1 MKKIFALALML
12 AMLCA
17 VCCAPAEAEESRPEE
32 GPKFV
37 TIREWLDAEGECGDC
52 MVLLRIRQIINPVL
66 AIGEDETG
74 TIDLY
79 SGGEDWIII
88 NFTEDDIAEGDF
100 IVIANP
106 KYNPY
111 EGKIEM
117 ADWILKRILPK
128 F

>member
-17 VCCAPAEAEESRPEE
+17 ACCAPAEAEESRPEE
-32 GPKFV
+32 SPKFV

-79 SGGEDWIII
+79 SGGEDRIII

>member
-52 MVLLRIRQIINPVL
+52 LVLLRIRQIINPVL

-79 SGGEDWIII
+79 SGGEDRIII

>member
-74 TIDLY
+74 TINLY
-79 SGGEDWIII
+79 SGGEDRIII

>member
-79 SGGEDWIII
+79 SGGEDRIII

-106 KYNPY
+106 KYNPNK
-111 EGKIEM
+111 GKIEM

>member
-37 TIREWLDAEGECGDC
+37 TIQEWLDAEGECGDC

-74 TIDLY
+74 TIDLF
-79 SGGEDWIII
+79 SGGEDRIII

>member
-79 SGGEDWIII
+79 SGGEDRIII

-100 IVIANP
+100 VVIANP

>member
-79 SGGEDWIII
+79 SGGEDRIII

-106 KYNPY
+106 KYSPY

>member
-37 TIREWLDAEGECGDC
+37 TIREWLDANGECGDC

-74 TIDLY
+74 MIDLY
-79 SGGEDWIII
+79 SGGEDRIII

>member
-1 MKKIFALALML
+1 MRMRRLLALFFALALML

-79 SGGEDWIII
+79 SGGEDRIII

-111 EGKIEM
+111 EGK
-117 ADWILKRILPK
+117 
-128 F
+128 

>member
-79 SGGEDWIII
+79 SGGEDRIII

-117 ADWILKRILPK
+117 ADWILKRILPE

>member
-1 MKKIFALALML
+1 MKKLSALILTLVMFFAA
-12 AMLCA
+12 
-17 VCCAPAEAEESRPEE
+17 CCTTAEEVESITEE

-37 TIREWLDAEGECGDC
+37 TIREWLDANGECGDC

-79 SGGEDWIII
+79 SGGEDRIII
-88 NFTEDDIAEGDF
+88 NFTEDDIAEGNF

-111 EGKIEM
+111 EGTIEM
-117 ADWILKRILPK
+117 ADWTLKRILPK

>member
-1 MKKIFALALML
+1 MKKLSALILTLVMLFAACCTLA
-12 AMLCA
+12 
-17 VCCAPAEAEESRPEE
+17 EGIESIPDE

-37 TIREWLDAEGECGDC
+37 TIREWLDANGECGDC

-79 SGGEDWIII
+79 SGGEDRIII

-111 EGKIEM
+111 EGTIEM
-117 ADWILKRILPK
+117 ADWTLKRILPK

>member
-52 MVLLRIRQIINPVL
+52 MVLLRVRQIINPVL

-79 SGGEDWIII
+79 SGGEDRIII
-88 NFTEDDIAEGDF
+88 NFTEYDIAEGDF

>member
-1 MKKIFALALML
+1 MKKLSALALML

-79 SGGEDWIII
+79 SGGEDRIII

>member
-17 VCCAPAEAEESRPEE
+17 VYCAPAEAEESRPEE

-37 TIREWLDAEGECGDC
+37 TIREWLDANGECGDC

-79 SGGEDWIII
+79 SGGEDRIII

>member
-79 SGGEDWIII
+79 SGGEDRIII

-111 EGKIEM
+111 EGTIEM

>member
-1 MKKIFALALML
+1 
-12 AMLCA
+12 
-17 VCCAPAEAEESRPEE
+17 
-32 GPKFV
+32 
-37 TIREWLDAEGECGDC
+37 

-79 SGGEDWIII
+79 SGGKDRIII

>member
-37 TIREWLDAEGECGDC
+37 TIREWLDANGECGDC

-79 SGGEDWIII
+79 SGGEDRIII
-88 NFTEDDIAEGDF
+88 NFTEYDIAEGDF

-111 EGKIEM
+111 EGTIEM
-117 ADWILKRILPK
+117 ADWILKRILTK

>member
-79 SGGEDWIII
+79 SGGEDRIII
-88 NFTEDDIAEGDF
+88 NFTADDIAEGDF

>member
-79 SGGEDWIII
+79 SGGEDRIII

-111 EGKIEM
+111 EGTIEM
-117 ADWILKRILPK
+117 ADWTLKRILPK

>member
-52 MVLLRIRQIINPVL
+52 MVLLRVRQIINPVL

-79 SGGEDWIII
+79 SGGEDRIII

>member
-37 TIREWLDAEGECGDC
+37 TIREWLDAEGEYGDC

>member
-37 TIREWLDAEGECGDC
+37 TIREWLDAEGECGDR

-79 SGGEDWIII
+79 SGGEDRIII

>member
-1 MKKIFALALML
+1 MKKIFALALIL
-12 AMLCA
+12 IMLCA
-17 VCCAPAEAEESRPEE
+17 VCCAPAEEMKNEPEESPR
-32 GPKFV
+32 FV

-79 SGGEDWIII
+79 SGGEDRIII
-88 NFTEDDIAEGDF
+88 NFTEDDITEGDF

>member
-79 SGGEDWIII
+79 SGGEDRISI

-111 EGKIEM
+111 EGTIEM
-117 ADWILKRILPK
+117 ADWTLKRILPK

>member
-37 TIREWLDAEGECGDC
+37 TIREWLEAEGECGDC

-74 TIDLY
+74 TINLY
-79 SGGEDWIII
+79 SGGEDRIII

-111 EGKIEM
+111 EGTIEM
-117 ADWILKRILPK
+117 ADWTLKRILPK

>member
-1 MKKIFALALML
+1 MKKLFALILTL
-12 AMLCA
+12 VMLCTA
-17 VCCAPAEAEESRPEE
+17 CCTTAEEVESTTEE

-37 TIREWLDAEGECGDC
+37 TIREWLDANGECGDC

-79 SGGEDWIII
+79 SGGEDRIII
-88 NFTEDDIAEGDF
+88 NFAEDDIAEGDF

-111 EGKIEM
+111 EGTIEM
-117 ADWILKRILPK
+117 ADWTLKRILPK

>member
-52 MVLLRIRQIINPVL
+52 MVLLRVRQIINPVL

-79 SGGEDWIII
+79 SGGEDRIII

-111 EGKIEM
+111 EGK
-117 ADWILKRILPK
+117 
-128 F
+128 

>member
-79 SGGEDWIII
+79 SGGEDRIII

>member
-52 MVLLRIRQIINPVL
+52 MVLLRVRQIINPVL

-74 TIDLY
+74 TINLY
-79 SGGEDWIII
+79 SGGEDRIII
-88 NFTEDDIAEGDF
+88 NFTEDDIAEGDC

-111 EGKIEM
+111 EGTIEM

>member
-74 TIDLY
+74 TINLY
-79 SGGEDWIII
+79 SGGEDRIII

-117 ADWILKRILPK
+117 ADWSLKRILPK

>member
-17 VCCAPAEAEESRPEE
+17 ACCTPAEAEESRPEE

-79 SGGEDWIII
+79 SGGEDRIII

-117 ADWILKRILPK
+117 ADWILKRLLPK

>member
-79 SGGEDWIII
+79 SGGEDRIII

-117 ADWILKRILPK
+117 TDWILKRILPK

>member
-52 MVLLRIRQIINPVL
+52 MVLLRVRQIINPVL

-79 SGGEDWIII
+79 SGGEDRIII
-88 NFTEDDIAEGDF
+88 NFTEYDIAEGDF

-111 EGKIEM
+111 EGTIEM
-117 ADWILKRILPK
+117 ADWTLKRILPK

>member
-79 SGGEDWIII
+79 SGGEDRIII
-88 NFTEDDIAEGDF
+88 NFTEYDIAEGDF

>member
-37 TIREWLDAEGECGDC
+37 TIREWLDANGECGDC

-79 SGGEDWIII
+79 SGGEDRIII

-111 EGKIEM
+111 EGTIEM

>member
-79 SGGEDWIII
+79 SGGKDRIII

>member
-37 TIREWLDAEGECGDC
+37 TIREWLEAEGECGDC

-79 SGGEDWIII
+79 SGGEDRIII

>member
-79 SGGEDWIII
+79 SGGEDRIII

-100 IVIANP
+100 IVMANP

>member
-79 SGGEDWIII
+79 SGGEDRIII

-117 ADWILKRILPK
+117 ADWILKRMLPK